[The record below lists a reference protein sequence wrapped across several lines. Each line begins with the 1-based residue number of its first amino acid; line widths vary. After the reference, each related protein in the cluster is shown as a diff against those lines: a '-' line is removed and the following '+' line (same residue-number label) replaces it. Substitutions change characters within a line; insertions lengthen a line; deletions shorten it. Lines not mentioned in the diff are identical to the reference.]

1 MEEFLLGLKNF
12 LNLIINN
19 WTLIITII
27 GLLILA
33 YKKISDYL
41 KLSNEEK
48 VEVAL
53 LQIKDIALKLVT
65 NAELNWEEYYKSGSL
80 KRSQVLDSIYLQFP
94 ILKTVIDRD
103 ALIVKI
109 DYIIDAALIEMR
121 EIIGT
126 TEVKE

>member
-1 MEEFLLGLKNF
+1 MENFLIGLKNF

-27 GLLILA
+27 GMIILI
-33 YKKISDYL
+33 YKKVTDYL
-41 KLSNEEK
+41 KLSNDDK
-48 VEVAL
+48 INIAL
-53 LQIKDIALKLVT
+53 SQIKDIALKLVT
-65 NAELNWEEYYKSGSL
+65 DAELTWEEYYKSGSL

-103 ALIVKI
+103 ALIIKI

-121 EIIGT
+121 EIIET

>member
-65 NAELNWEEYYKSGSL
+65 NAELTWEEYYKSGSL
-80 KRSQVLDSIYLQFP
+80 KRSQVLDNIYLQFP

-121 EIIGT
+121 EIIET